1 MSRSRRYTPIISNTL
16 SGLRNGEGDDKS
28 IANREFRRTNKM
40 LINDA
45 LATDNLEE
53 MILHDRLQEVSNRW
67 DFIKD
72 GKHYLDKNSKYF
84 DEKYMRK

>member
-1 MSRSRRYTPIISNTL
+1 MTRSRRYTPIISNTRR
-16 SGLRNGEGDDKS
+16 GLRNGEGDDKS
-28 IANREFRRTNKM
+28 IANREFRRTNKVI
-40 LINDA
+40 INGA

-53 MILHDRLQEVSNRW
+53 MILYDRLQEVSNIW

-72 GKHYLDKNSKYF
+72 GKQYLHKNSKYF